1 MEHILSAFTKWCLRK
16 NLLASKNEN
25 LPIIFVKDTAHCSW
39 LEFDLRVSKKH
50 YLNEVISL
58 TIPYNQVDNIKTT
71 KERIK
76 NLIKQYIKTKKQ
88 ATAPKFRQ
96 INKACIDLID
106 NPDIYLDK
114 QTNIIVKSIIS
125 KTQVVDYNN
134 NTYNI
139 ENLYK
144 GTQ

>member
-39 LEFDLRVSKKH
+39 LEFELRVSRKH
-50 YLNEVISL
+50 YADEVIEL
-58 TIPYNQVDNIKTT
+58 TIPYNQVYSMETVKA
-71 KERIK
+71 RLK
-76 NLIKQYIKTKKQ
+76 NLIKQYLRTKKQ
-88 ATAPKFRQ
+88 ATAPKFKQ
-96 INKACIDLID
+96 VLKDCIDLID
-106 NPDIYLDK
+106 NSDIYLDK

-139 ENLYK
+139 ENLYIK
-144 GTQ
+144 YL